1 MSARFLPGALLL
13 LLAPTLLI
21 CPPSG
26 LAQQLTEE
34 EARIVRYLEAHE
46 EEAISLLERVVN
58 INSGTMNQEG
68 VRSVGAVF
76 RETLDDI
83 GFQTRWVE
91 LPSDM
96 ERAGHL
102 FAERRGPQGKKV
114 LMIGH
119 LDTVFEKDSPF
130 QHFTRTGNRAH
141 GPGTGDMKGGDVVM
155 VFALQALAS
164 IGALDGTS
172 ITVAITGDEESPG
185 DPLEVTRRDLIEAGK
200 WSDVALGFEGGRRAD
215 GIEYATVARR
225 SSSDWRL
232 EVTGRQ
238 AHSSLIF
245 TEDVGAG
252 AIFEAARIL
261 SAFYTEVRGE
271 EYLTINPGAFLGGT
285 SVTYDPDET
294 RGTVFG
300 KTNVVPR
307 TVIITGGIRTI
318 SPEQLSRARD
328 KMRQVVA
335 RHLPGTTAEITFAEG
350 YPPMAPKE
358 ANYALLDM
366 LNEVSR
372 DLGVSTMEPLDPGLR
387 GAADISF
394 VAPHTD
400 CLSGMGVY
408 SSGAHSPEERVELD
422 SILLAAKRA
431 ALMIYRL
438 TR

>member
-1 MSARFLPGALLL
+1 MSLRFMPGALPLL
-13 LLAPTLLI
+13 LVPTLLI

-26 LAQQLTEE
+26 LGQQLSEE
-34 EARIVRYLEAHE
+34 ETRIVRYLEAHE
-46 EEAISLLERVVN
+46 EDAISLLERVVN

-68 VRSVGAVF
+68 VRAVGAIF
-76 RETLDDI
+76 REKLDEI

-91 LPSDM
+91 LPPEM
-96 ERAGHL
+96 QRAGHL

-114 LMIGH
+114 LTIGH

-130 QHFTRTGNRAH
+130 QRFARTGSRAH
-141 GPGTGDMKGGDVVM
+141 GPGAGDMKGGDVVM

-164 IGALDGTS
+164 VGALDGTS

-185 DPLEVTRRDLIEAGK
+185 EPLEVTRGDLVEAGK

-225 SSSDWRL
+225 SSTEWRL

-245 TEDVGAG
+245 SDEVGAG

-261 SAFYTEVRGE
+261 SGFYDEVRGE

-285 SVTYDPDET
+285 AVTYDHDET

-307 TVIITGGIRTI
+307 TVTITGGIRTI
-318 SPEQLSRARD
+318 SPEQLSRAREE
-328 KMRQVVA
+328 MRQVVA
-335 RHLPGTTAEITFAEG
+335 RHLPQTSAEITFTEG
-350 YPPMAPKE
+350 YPPMAPNE
-358 ANYALLDM
+358 ANYALLGM

-408 SSGAHSPEERVELD
+408 SSGAHSPEETVELD

>member
-1 MSARFLPGALLL
+1 
-13 LLAPTLLI
+13 
-21 CPPSG
+21 
-26 LAQQLTEE
+26 
-34 EARIVRYLEAHE
+34 
-46 EEAISLLERVVN
+46 
-58 INSGTMNQEG
+58 
-68 VRSVGAVF
+68 F
-76 RETLDDI
+76 REKLDEI

-91 LPSDM
+91 LPPEM
-96 ERAGHL
+96 QRAGHL

-119 LDTVFEKDSPF
+119 LDTVFEEDSPF
-130 QHFTRTGNRAH
+130 QRFTRTGPRAH
-141 GPGTGDMKGGDVVM
+141 GPGAGDMKGGDVVM

-164 IGALDGTS
+164 TGALDGTS

-185 DPLEVTRRDLIEAGK
+185 EPLEVTRGDLVEAGK

-225 SSSDWRL
+225 SSTEWRL

-245 TEDVGAG
+245 SDHVGAG

-261 SAFYTEVRGE
+261 SDFYNEVRGE
-271 EYLTINPGAFLGGT
+271 EYLTINPGTFLGGT
-285 SVTYDPDET
+285 SVTYDADET
-294 RGTVFG
+294 RGTAFG

-307 TVIITGGIRTI
+307 TVTITGGIRTI
-318 SPEQLSRARD
+318 SPEQLSRTRD

-335 RHLPGTTAEITFAEG
+335 RHLPGTSAEITFTEG
-350 YPPMAPKE
+350 YPPMAPNE
-358 ANYALLDM
+358 ANYALLGM

-408 SSGAHSPEERVELD
+408 SSGAHSPEETVELD

>member
-1 MSARFLPGALLL
+1 MSIRFIPGALLL
-13 LLAPTLLI
+13 LLVPTLLI

-26 LAQQLTEE
+26 LGQQLSEE
-34 EARIVRYLEAHE
+34 EARIIRYLDAHE
-46 EEAISLLERVVN
+46 EAAISLLERVVN

-68 VRSVGAVF
+68 VRAVGAIF
-76 RETLDDI
+76 REKLDEI

-91 LPSDM
+91 LPPEM
-96 ERAGHL
+96 QRAGHL

-119 LDTVFEKDSPF
+119 LDTVFEEDSPF
-130 QHFTRTGNRAH
+130 QRFTRTGPRAH
-141 GPGTGDMKGGDVVM
+141 GPGAGDMKGGDVVM

-164 IGALDGTS
+164 TGALDGTS

-185 DPLEVTRRDLIEAGK
+185 EPLEVTRRDLVEAGK

-225 SSSDWRL
+225 SSTEWRL

-245 TEDVGAG
+245 SDHVGAG

-261 SAFYTEVRGE
+261 SGFYDEVRGE

-285 SVTYDPDET
+285 SVTYDHDAT
-294 RGTVFG
+294 RGTAFG

-307 TVIITGGIRTI
+307 TVTITGGIRTI
-318 SPEQLSRARD
+318 SPEQLSRARE

-335 RHLPGTTAEITFAEG
+335 RHLPQTSAQITFTEG
-350 YPPMAPKE
+350 YPPMAPTE
-358 ANYALLDM
+358 ANYALLGM

-408 SSGAHSPEERVELD
+408 SSGAHSPEETVELD

>member
-1 MSARFLPGALLL
+1 MSIRFVPGALLL
-13 LLAPTLLI
+13 LVGLAFLI

-34 EARIVRYLEAHE
+34 EARIVRYLEANE
-46 EEAISLLERVVN
+46 EEAIALLERVVN

-68 VRSVGAVF
+68 VQAVGAVF
-76 RETLDDI
+76 REKLDEI

-91 LPSDM
+91 LPSEM
-96 ERAGHL
+96 QRAGHL
-102 FAERRGPQGKKV
+102 FAERTGPQGKKV

-119 LDTVFEKDSPF
+119 LDTVFEEDSPF
-130 QHFTRTGNRAH
+130 QRFTRTGNRAH
-141 GPGTGDMKGGDVVM
+141 GPGAGDMKGGDVVM

-185 DPLEVTRRDLIEAGK
+185 EPLEVTRRDLIEAGK

-225 SSSDWRL
+225 SSSDWHL

-245 TEDVGAG
+245 TEDIGAG

-261 SAFYTEVRGE
+261 NAFYTEVRGE

-307 TVIITGGIRTI
+307 TVTITGGIRTI
-318 SPEQLSRARD
+318 SPEQLSRTRD

-335 RHLPGTTAEITFAEG
+335 RHLPGTSAEITFTEG
-350 YPPMAPKE
+350 YPPMAPNE
-358 ANYALLDM
+358 ASYALLDM
-366 LNEVSR
+366 LNEVSS
-372 DLGVSTMEPLDPGLR
+372 DLGVSTMVPLDPGLR